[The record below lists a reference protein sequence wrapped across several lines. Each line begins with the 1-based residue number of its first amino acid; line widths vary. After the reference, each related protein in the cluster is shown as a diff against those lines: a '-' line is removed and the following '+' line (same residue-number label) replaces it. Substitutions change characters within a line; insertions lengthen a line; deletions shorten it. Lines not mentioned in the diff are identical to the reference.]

1 MTGKGQVIVWVDALQ
16 QSEFIIAQKPESIEF
31 LWQPPLLHCSAP
43 VPMTENGHYTGWD
56 AWMAAYDSFPVTG
69 PTKVVFRTSWFPC

>member
-1 MTGKGQVIVWVDALQ
+1 MPGETAFVLKELQLYVKGQAIVWVDALQ

-56 AWMAAYDSFPVTG
+56 ALDG
-69 PTKVVFRTSWFPC
+69 RL